1 MSRRLIESYLHQP
14 YSWFAAQHSADL
26 GRKILLEVGNVVMN
40 GFNSLLELI
49 ARVMI
54 SFFIILLLIYLMPKV
69 SITVATILGSIYI
82 LFYLLSRSYT
92 RKLGQSALDSN
103 QSRFTIVSE
112 GLRGVKEMKLSRLEN
127 VYLRLFSKYADTFA
141 KSETN
146 SKIINQLPRFILEAT
161 LFGGIIFVIL
171 FIMRTDDNFI
181 EMLPSFSL
189 FIFAA
194 YRLAPS
200 FNQIYSSINKIN
212 YVNPVVDKLYGDFNK
227 LKVVDKAECS
237 ENIIFDKSIVLKNIY
252 YQYPESTN
260 DILENINLEIAAKS
274 TVGLIGTTG
283 SGKTTIVDII
293 LGLLEPQNGTLEID
307 KKVITHENLIS
318 WQKMI
323 GYVPQ
328 NIHLIDDTIAANIAF
343 GVPVDEIDMNTVKRA
358 AEAVDLDGYIK
369 YLPEKYATYVGE
381 QGTKLSGGQC
391 QRIGI
396 ARAIYKNPQ
405 VLILDEATN
414 SLDQQTE
421 RTVINNLNNLH
432 DNLTIIMISHRY
444 SSLDKC
450 DKIYQVEGG
459 KIIKETTFKNLISKK
474 ITNDTS
480 HSSRV

>member
-1 MSRRLIESYLHQP
+1 
-14 YSWFAAQHSADL
+14 
-26 GRKILLEVGNVVMN
+26 MN

-189 FIFAA
+189 FIFA

-260 DILENINLEIAAKS
+260 DILENINLEITAKS

-328 NIHLIDDTIAANIAF
+328 KIHLIDDTIAANIAF

-369 YLPEKYATYVGE
+369 YLPE
-381 QGTKLSGGQC
+381 
-391 QRIGI
+391 
-396 ARAIYKNPQ
+396 
-405 VLILDEATN
+405 
-414 SLDQQTE
+414 
-421 RTVINNLNNLH
+421 
-432 DNLTIIMISHRY
+432 
-444 SSLDKC
+444 
-450 DKIYQVEGG
+450 
-459 KIIKETTFKNLISKK
+459 
-474 ITNDTS
+474 
-480 HSSRV
+480 